1 VWEKKN
7 FFIWPAPPF
16 FDKKRRRL
24 LRLDKVICS
33 AKAGDFVE
41 CKGGA
46 KKLEKTSKIALQKQ
60 FMF

>member
-16 FDKKRRRL
+16 FDKKRQSRL
-24 LRLDKVICS
+24 LRLDKVP
-33 AKAGDFVE
+33 AGDFVE